1 MGVAKVLHRY
11 CIAVAQV
18 LHRCLIDVA
27 LWFFHIVHLLLHRC
41 NNIPSERL

>member
-27 LWFFHIVHLLLHRC
+27 LWFFILCIYFYIVAIISQV
-41 NNIPSERL
+41 NW